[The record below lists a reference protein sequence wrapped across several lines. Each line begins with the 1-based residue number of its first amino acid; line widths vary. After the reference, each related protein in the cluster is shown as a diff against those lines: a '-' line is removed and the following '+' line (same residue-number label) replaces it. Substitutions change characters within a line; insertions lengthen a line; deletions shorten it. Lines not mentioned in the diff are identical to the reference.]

1 MCKRSIGFH
10 SSPTHYSLKLSR
22 LEQWPRVPRCHGFQ
36 YCLVTFLHHYF
47 CFALPLLRPSSP
59 LSLTLFSSTPH
70 CREHLDSLQGVAWR
84 KLGECLIGDS
94 EYNLESSQWSY
105 PLDEI
110 EEHKSDD
117 SRLRAVIERWLQGE
131 GLDEEPSWRRII
143 WRLDDA
149 TETSAAAE
157 TIRCFAE
164 PLPGKSCDCI
174 TLLYSTLVL
183 GHIR

>member
-1 MCKRSIGFH
+1 MDFSTACSHFSIITFVLHCH
-10 SSPTHYSLKLSR
+10 S
-22 LEQWPRVPRCHGFQ
+22 
-36 YCLVTFLHHYF
+36 
-47 CFALPLLRPSSP
+47 FAPLPLSP
-59 LSLTLFSSTPH
+59 WHFLAPPLTVENILTAV
-70 CREHLDSLQGVAWR
+70 QGVAWR

-117 SRLRAVIERWLQGE
+117 SRLHAVIERWVQGE

-164 PLPGKSCDCI
+164 PLPGKSCDST